1 MKITCHSCQSKYN
14 VADEKVQGKTVKIRC
29 KKCGATLVI
38 SADGVQAN
46 GVSAPTPAV
55 AEDRAADQITFTV
68 NVAEGDQRSMTIEE
82 IVVAYNDGT
91 VTQETFLWADG
102 MTDWLPLAQ
111 VESIVAALHSAAS
124 APLPAA
130 DEAPQYAAPP
140 AYDPPPAYA
149 AAPAFDPAPAPAAE
163 ERRAAR
169 REGARGTRDLFAA
182 QPSGDDGLSASA
194 ASAFAPP
201 PGGGGGNGA
210 SGGAMTTGA
219 RNENSVL
226 FSLAVLTKDEAPA
239 PSPMG
244 SVASAASKKE
254 DSGLIDLK
262 ALSLAAAA
270 TSGASPELAAPLFAP
285 SAPFG
290 SFDSPA
296 LPLGGSIAPD
306 AQPKNKMMLIVA
318 AAAVVVALGAII
330 ALVLVMKSGGKNDT
344 TAASASASASATPE
358 IAAPA
363 SAEPPPTV
371 SVAAASSAP
380 ADSSSA
386 TVAATKPK
394 PGAKPIPGVAVPGVK
409 PTATAAAA
417 TTTAPAVKKPG
428 GDCGCAGD
436 LMCLMKCR
444 SGH

>member
-38 SADGVQAN
+38 SADGVQGN
-46 GVSAPTPAV
+46 GISAPPPAPT
-55 AEDRAADQITFTV
+55 ADQITFTV

-91 VTQETFLWADG
+91 VTQETYLWADG

-124 APLPAA
+124 APPPPPDQPAA
-130 DEAPQYAAPP
+130 YEAPP
-140 AYDPPPAYA
+140 AYEPPPAYA
-149 AAPAFDPAPAPAAE
+149 AAPAYDPAPAPAAD

-182 QPSGDDGLSASA
+182 QPGGDDGLSASA

-201 PGGGGGNGA
+201 PGGGNGA

-239 PSPMG
+239 AMPMG
-244 SVASAASKKE
+244 SMASAPSRKE

-270 TSGASPELAAPLFAP
+270 SSGGATPEFAAPLFAP
-285 SAPFG
+285 AAPFG

-318 AAAVVVALGAII
+318 AAAVVVALAAIV
-330 ALVLVMKSGGKNDT
+330 ALVVVMKSGNKNDA
-344 TAASASASASATPE
+344 TAASASASASSAPE
-358 IAAPA
+358 VAASA
-363 SAEPPPTV
+363 SAEPTPSASAV
-371 SVAAASSAP
+371 ASSTP
-380 ADSSSA
+380 ADSASA
-386 TVAATKPK
+386 TVAVAKPK
-394 PGAKPIPGVAVPGVK
+394 PGVK
-409 PTATAAAA
+409 PPPGAAPPPGIKPPPAAA
-417 TTTAPAVKKPG
+417 TTPAPKPKGG

>member
-46 GVSAPTPAV
+46 GASAASAT
-55 AEDRAADQITFTV
+55 AAGEQITFTV

-82 IVVAYNDGT
+82 VVVAYNDGT
-91 VTQETFLWADG
+91 VTQETYLWADG
-102 MTDWLPLAQ
+102 MSDWLPLAQ

-124 APLPAA
+124 APPPPPPDEPAA
-130 DEAPQYAAPP
+130 YAAPP
-140 AYDPPPAYA
+140 AYEPPPAYA
-149 AAPAFDPAPAPAAE
+149 APPAFDPAPAPAAE

-182 QPSGDDGLSASA
+182 QPAGDDGLSASA

-201 PGGGGGNGA
+201 PGNGGGNGA
-210 SGGAMTTGA
+210 GGGAMTTGA

-239 PSPMG
+239 PMPMG
-244 SVASAASKKE
+244 GPSGSSSARKE

-270 TSGASPELAAPLFAP
+270 TSGGGSPELAAPLFAP
-285 SAPFG
+285 AAPFG

-296 LPLGGSIAPD
+296 LPLGGSIAPN
-306 AQPKNKMMLIVA
+306 AQPKNKMMLIIA
-318 AAAVVVALGAII
+318 GGAVFVALAAII
-330 ALVLVMKSGGKNDT
+330 ALVLVMKSGNKTDA
-344 TAASASASASATPE
+344 TAASASASSAPEVAAS
-358 IAAPA
+358 A
-363 SAEPPPTV
+363 SAEPTPSATASAV
-371 SVAAASSAP
+371 ASSTP
-380 ADSSSA
+380 ADSASA
-386 TVAATKPK
+386 TVAITKPK
-394 PGAKPIPGVAVPGVK
+394 QGVKPPPGAAPPPGVK
-409 PTATAAAA
+409 PPPAAA
-417 TTTAPAVKKPG
+417 TTAPPAAKPKGG
-428 GDCGCAGD
+428 GDCGCNGD

>member
-38 SADGVQAN
+38 SADGVQDSGAAA
-46 GVSAPTPAV
+46 APPAL
-55 AEDRAADQITFTV
+55 ADQVTYTV
-68 NVAEGDQRSMTIEE
+68 NVAEGDQRSMTIQEL
-82 IVVAYNDGT
+82 VVAYNDGT
-91 VTQETFLWADG
+91 VTQETYLWTDG

-111 VESIVAALHSAAS
+111 VDSIVAALHSAAS
-124 APLPAA
+124 VPPPPPDDPPAY
-130 DEAPQYAAPP
+130 EAPP
-140 AYDPPPAYA
+140 AYAPPPAYA
-149 AAPAFDPAPAPAAE
+149 AAPAFDPAPAPAVE

-182 QPSGDDGLSASA
+182 QPTADDGLAASA

-210 SGGAMTTGA
+210 TGGPLTTGA

-226 FSLAVLTKDEAPA
+226 FSLAVLTKDDAPA

-244 SVASAASKKE
+244 SAASGSSRTE

-270 TSGASPELAAPLFAP
+270 TSNGTPELAAPLFAP
-285 SAPFG
+285 AAPFG

-296 LPLGGSIAPD
+296 LPLGGSIAPE
-306 AQPKNKMMLIVA
+306 PKAKSKTMLIVA
-318 AAAVVVALGAII
+318 AAAIVVALGAIT
-330 ALVLVMKSGGKNDT
+330 ALVVVMKSGDKGDA
-344 TAASASASASATPE
+344 TAASASANASPSASSPPQVAASTTAEPPPSAVTVASSAPTDSASAT
-358 IAAPA
+358 
-363 SAEPPPTV
+363 
-371 SVAAASSAP
+371 VA
-380 ADSSSA
+380 
-386 TVAATKPK
+386 VTKPK
-394 PGAKPIPGVAVPGVK
+394 PGLKPPPGAIVPPAAAKPPP
-409 PTATAAAA
+409 AAA
-417 TTTAPAVKKPG
+417 TTPPPATKPKPG